1 MKRFFTTLTCCI
13 LYTFLVS
20 CSSGDDNPKQ
30 PEEENP
36 LQGITAIV
44 PPSGTFAEDD
54 GATKSTG
61 TPAKDVANFLTKAGA
76 KAIQGLGNIEIKD
89 NEYKEIKDFTS
100 ELVKDAKSDKDKY
113 DQIFKW
119 ITGNISYAHEYVDN
133 NPYPVFQTRKAICQG
148 YANLLTVM
156 LHSQDIPAVNA
167 NGVIPEGGHAWNYVY
182 LDNEWYVSDP
192 TNNGSYLMSNFN
204 SYTHLVPLSLDMT
217 LFEDDNFAF
226 NYQEGRLNLCQVKK
240 GEKQLTVPFST
251 NGFRVEAFNPNAE
264 LPSNIEEIY
273 IGKNIQSLGESI
285 IGLNQYAPS
294 VKYAYVDSKNPQLTS
309 YGQVVYRYGASE
321 PLYVPAAA
329 TTIQLKGTNTIGKNF
344 LKSHD
349 KIETLVISSG
359 TQTLEAYAI
368 ENCPNLRKAYLP
380 KNAKVDENA
389 FYGVHSTF
397 QIIRQDIKE

>member
-1 MKRFFTTLTCCI
+1 MKKLYSI
-13 LYTFLVS
+13 LAFCMLYVFLAS
-20 CSSGDDNPKQ
+20 CSSSENAPSNPEK
-30 PEEENP
+30 ENP

-44 PPSGTFAEDD
+44 PPSGIFAEDD
-54 GATKSTG
+54 GAAKPTG
-61 TPAKDVANFLTKAGA
+61 TPTRDAANFLTKAGTQ
-76 KAIQGLGNIEIKD
+76 AIKGLGRIEIND
-89 NEYKEIKDFTS
+89 NQYNEIKEFTD
-100 ELVKDAKSDKDKY
+100 ELVKETQSDKDKY

-119 ITGNISYAHEYVDN
+119 ITSNIGYAQEYVDN

-251 NGFRVEAFNPNAE
+251 NGFRVTCFSPNTG
-264 LPSNIEEIY
+264 LPSSIEELY
-273 IGKNIQSLGESI
+273 IGTNIQSLGENLVGLSI
-285 IGLNQYAPS
+285 HAPS

>member
-1 MKRFFTTLTCCI
+1 
-13 LYTFLVS
+13 
-20 CSSGDDNPKQ
+20 
-30 PEEENP
+30 
-36 LQGITAIV
+36 
-44 PPSGTFAEDD
+44 
-54 GATKSTG
+54 
-61 TPAKDVANFLTKAGA
+61 
-76 KAIQGLGNIEIKD
+76 
-89 NEYKEIKDFTS
+89 
-100 ELVKDAKSDKDKY
+100 
-113 DQIFKW
+113 
-119 ITGNISYAHEYVDN
+119 
-133 NPYPVFQTRKAICQG
+133 
-148 YANLLTVM
+148 M

-192 TNNGSYLMSNFN
+192 TNSGSFLMSNFS
-204 SYTHLVPLSLDMT
+204 SYTHLIPLSLDMT
-217 LFEDDNFAF
+217 LFEDDNFVF

-240 GEKQLTVPFST
+240 SEKQLTVPFST
-251 NGFRVEAFNPNAE
+251 NGFRVTSFNPNAE

-309 YGQVVYRYGASE
+309 YGQVVYRYRQSE

-329 TTIQLKGTNTIGKNF
+329 TTIQLKSVSTLGKNF
-344 LKSHD
+344 LKSHN
-349 KIETLVISSG
+349 KVETLIIPLG
-359 TQTLEAYAI
+359 TQKIEAYAI
-368 ENCPNLRKAYLP
+368 ENCPNLKKAYLP